1 MTLVGELKQILLRSF
16 ILWFFSCG
24 DCILVEN
31 EEGYG
36 ILSRDKGRKKS
47 WMAARKG
54 LSRRWKM
61 RVEE

>member
-1 MTLVGELKQILLRSF
+1 LTLVGELRQILLRSF
-16 ILWFFSCG
+16 VLWFFSYG

-47 WMAARKG
+47 WMATRKG
-54 LSRRWKM
+54 LSRRWEM
-61 RVEE
+61 GVEE